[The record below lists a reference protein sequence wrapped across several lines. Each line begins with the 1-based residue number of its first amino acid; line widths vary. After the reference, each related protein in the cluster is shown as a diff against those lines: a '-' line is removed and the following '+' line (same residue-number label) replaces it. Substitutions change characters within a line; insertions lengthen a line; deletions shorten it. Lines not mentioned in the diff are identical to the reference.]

1 MKGFMGHARGFLV
14 LAAFLSTTRAADA
27 QPATKTPQPEP
38 PRFEAGVVVTP
49 ERGEAPRA
57 LVPASTE
64 VLEGTAVPELPATH
78 ASEVISL
85 LPGFT
90 VARPEYHAG
99 KPVVSARG
107 FFGGGEADYIL
118 MLVDGVPVADVES
131 GLVDWSLVPLS
142 SIRRVE
148 AFRGPG
154 ASMYGDSA
162 VGGVIQILTDKSSSA
177 RATATGG
184 SFATFTADGTYG
196 RRATNTGFFVSG
208 ITRRTDGGFEHSGG
222 HQLLGAGGVDG
233 RAGGFAWAVTANG
246 DTRQRDDPGSLSRA
260 QFLDDPYG
268 SDPLYRFDGVD
279 RSGFSSSFVLRHD
292 TNSWR
297 PQARIYTTHRDE
309 DLIRTILLAP
319 SFGDRRARA
328 LTSTA
333 VGGSAEGERG
343 VSNAQLLFRFG
354 VDLAREQLDTSYSS
368 VSPTGVI
375 GALNSEASGRR
386 LRTGAFVS
394 SSWDAHSRV
403 RIYGALR
410 WDDVDDD
417 GFTTEGSN
425 PAQRAWS
432 PRAGVAARVS
442 DRGAVTAYVQASRAF
457 KAPTLDQRFDPRP
470 YPDFQGGTFSISNP
484 NLVPQR
490 ATNVEAGVSGGG
502 RVRWSALAYRMG
514 VEDEIDF
521 DARTFSYANI
531 GRSTHT
537 GLELEVDGRWWQRL
551 QPSISY
557 ALSRVEEVD
566 GNTQL
571 KNVPRHALS
580 LAAHASLPWNI
591 GAFARFRHTWGAFL
605 DDENA
610 LAIDGP
616 SVLDF
621 RVRRSIGR
629 HALFVDAMNVTGD
642 KYEEFGFTLSD
653 IEGNS
658 YPYVYPG
665 APRAFRAGMTLAF

>member
-1 MKGFMGHARGFLV
+1 MAALVCTARI
-14 LAAFLSTTRAADA
+14 ASA
-27 QPATKTPQPEP
+27 QPGSQNVQPAP
-38 PRFEAGVVVTP
+38 PRFEAEVVVTP

-64 VLEGTAVPELPATH
+64 VLEGTSLPALPSTH

-85 LPGFT
+85 MPGFT
-90 VARPEYHAG
+90 VARPEFHAG

-107 FFGGGEADYIL
+107 FFGGGEADYVL

-154 ASMYGDSA
+154 ASLYGDSA
-162 VGGVIQILTDKSSSA
+162 VGGVIQILTDRSSGA
-177 RATATGG
+177 RGTVAAG
-184 SFATFTADGTYG
+184 SFATLTADGTYG
-196 RRATNTGFFVSG
+196 RRSANTGFFLSG

-222 HQLLGAGGVDG
+222 HQLLGAGGADG
-233 RAGGFAWAVTANG
+233 RSGGFSWAATASV
-246 DTRQRDDPGSLSRA
+246 DTRERDDPGSLSRD
-260 QFLDDPYG
+260 QFLSDPYG
-268 SDPLYRFDGVD
+268 SDPVFRFDGFD
-279 RSGFSSSFVLRHD
+279 RSGFSSALVLRHA
-292 TNSWR
+292 TTAWR
-297 PQARIYTTHRDE
+297 PQARIYVTHRDE

-333 VGGSAEGERG
+333 VGGSAEGERAA
-343 VSNAQLLFRFG
+343 VDAQLMVRFG
-354 VDLAREQLDTSYSS
+354 IDLAREQLDTAYNS
-368 VSPTGVI
+368 VSPTGAI
-375 GALNSEASGRR
+375 GALNSQAEGRR
-386 LRTGAFVS
+386 LRTGAFIS

-403 RIYGALR
+403 RVYGALR
-410 WDDVDDD
+410 WDNVDDN
-417 GFTTEGSN
+417 GFNITGESA

-432 PRAGVAARVS
+432 PRAGIAARLS
-442 DRGAVTAYVQASRAF
+442 DRGAVSAYVQASRAF

-484 NLVPQR
+484 SLVPQR

-502 RVRWSALAYRMG
+502 RVRWKALAYRMA

-537 GLELEVDGRWWQRL
+537 GLELDVNGRWWAWL
-551 QPSISY
+551 QPSLSY
-557 ALSRVEEVD
+557 ALSRVVEVGGD
-566 GNTQL
+566 TQL
-571 KNVPRHALS
+571 KNVPRHAVS
-580 LAAHASLPWNI
+580 LAAHGSLPWNI
-591 GAFARFRHTWGAFL
+591 GAYARYRHTWGAFL
-605 DDENA
+605 DDENV

-616 SVLDF
+616 STFDF
-621 RVRRSIGR
+621 RLRRSIGR
-629 HALFVDAMNVTGD
+629 HAIFFDALNVAGD
-642 KYEEFGFTLSD
+642 EYEAYGYTLPD
-653 IEGNS
+653 IEGS
-658 YPYVYPG
+658 PMPFVYPG
-665 APRAFRAGMTLAF
+665 APRAFRAGMTVAF